1 MGFLAALA
9 VAGAVYGVAS
19 QANIVRFKRSLA
31 ASHSSREPRYTV
43 ALATPAYN
51 EAGYISQLLRSA
63 NGQTEP
69 FAVAVVGSSSTD
81 DSDEEASRLGAKI
94 VRIPRGNIS
103 LARNAAAAA
112 TKSDILVFAD
122 ADVVL
127 APTFLE
133 KAVDRLENGA
143 ALVHPREV
151 ILDAPVYQFVQY
163 GVQIVRPRWNT
174 TRCVAVWRE
183 VYERVGGYDNACNP
197 ITERCREDLD
207 FGRRVIEVYGRRS
220 VEVLGTLIGTTGR
233 RWKAYGLTGLRH
245 FDVSVRSVTRR

>member
-1 MGFLAALA
+1 MAFLAALA

-19 QANIVRFKRSLA
+19 QASMVRFRRTL
-31 ASHSSREPRYTV
+31 HSTPPSREPRYSV
-43 ALATPAYN
+43 ALVTPAYN
-51 EAGYISQLLRSA
+51 EAGYIGQLLRSA

-69 FAVAVVGSSSTD
+69 FSAAVVGSSSTD
-81 DSDEEASRLGAKI
+81 DSDEEASKLGAKI

-103 LARNAAAAA
+103 LARNVAAAA

-163 GVQIVRPRWNT
+163 AVQVVRPRWNT

-183 VYERVGGYDNACNP
+183 VYDRVGGYDNDCNP
-197 ITERCREDLD
+197 ITERCREDLN
-207 FGRRVIEVYGRRS
+207 FGRRVAEAYGRRS
-220 VEVLGTLIGTTGR
+220 VEVLGTLVGTTGR
-233 RWKAYGLTGLRH
+233 RWKAYGLTSWRH
-245 FDVSVRSVTRR
+245 FDVPVRSVTRR